1 MKRKIFPKI
10 RQISKQFSR
19 NFHLAQN
26 KTWYREVWSDIE
38 KHVNLPIYT
47 FFCRADEI
55 KRKLNLPPPPPPPP
69 SSSIPFPGSNF
80 TIFLFFIRIPNFF
93 SFCVIISR
101 FFFLLQ
107 RLLPSKVVVLH
118 QVVCL
123 FLRQLPSKAGALL
136 PHLQLPHP

>member
-26 KTWYREVWSDIE
+26 LILWKLILKSNID
-38 KHVNLPIYT
+38 LPTYT

-123 FLRQLPSKAGALL
+123 FPLQLPSKAGALL
-136 PHLQLPHP
+136 PHPQLPHP

>member
-26 KTWYREVWSDIE
+26 LILWKLILKSNID
-38 KHVNLPIYT
+38 LPTYT

-80 TIFLFFIRIPNFF
+80 TIFFWFFIRIPNFF

-136 PHLQLPHP
+136 PHPQLPHP

>member
-26 KTWYREVWSDIE
+26 LILWKLILKSNID
-38 KHVNLPIYT
+38 LPTYT

-136 PHLQLPHP
+136 PHPQLPHP